1 MFAKYFFFFAGNMTA
16 GTETSANTTVCL
28 ICDASMGV
36 STRKCC
42 PIFEQRVSTSDRT
55 LATVINGVV
64 GTTLK
69 EEDVHSSVICKK
81 CFKSCDEI
89 DELEE
94 RLSELKQELST
105 NYQKTLKLA
114 ILYHLNAH
122 FFTAMLIKTDFS
134 GS

>member
-1 MFAKYFFFFAGNMTA
+1 MNTWLLNTCIFFSGNMTA
-16 GTETSANTTVCL
+16 GTETAANATVCL

-42 PIFEQRVSTSDRT
+42 PIFEQRVSSSDRT
-55 LATVINGVV
+55 LVTVINNIV

-69 EEDVHSSVICKK
+69 EEEVHSNVICKK
-81 CFKSCDEI
+81 CFKSCNEI

-105 NYQKTLKLA
+105 SYQKT
-114 ILYHLNAH
+114 
-122 FFTAMLIKTDFS
+122 IK
-134 GS
+134 

>member
-1 MFAKYFFFFAGNMTA
+1 MTA
-16 GTETSANTTVCL
+16 GTETGANTTVCL
-28 ICDASMGV
+28 ICYASMGV

-55 LATVINGVV
+55 LAAVINEVV

-69 EEDVHSSVICKK
+69 EEDVHSKVICKK

-89 DELEE
+89 DDLEE

-105 NYQKTLKLA
+105 NYQKTLKWV
-114 ILYHLNAH
+114 ISYP
-122 FFTAMLIKTDFS
+122 LISNISITVLI
-134 GS
+134 